1 MKVLVV
7 DDNEAL
13 ADVIQCT
20 LEDNGLEVISAKDG
34 LDGYD
39 AYVRF
44 EPDLVITDINM
55 PRANGLEMMEHIRAH
70 NPMVK
75 TIYMSADID
84 AFRPSLERERGRY
97 SVNVFEKPFSL
108 TALTNLVLAK

>member
-1 MKVLVV
+1 MKALVV

-13 ADVIQCT
+13 VDVIQGV
-20 LEDNGLEVISAKDG
+20 LEDNGLEVIAAKDG

-44 EPDLVITDINM
+44 VPDLVITDIHM
-55 PRANGLEMMEHIRAH
+55 PKANGLEMMKNIRAH

-75 TIYMSADID
+75 TIYMSGDID
-84 AFRPSLERERGRY
+84 SFRPALEKEKSLY
-97 SVNVFEKPFSL
+97 TVSILKKPFTMMS
-108 TALTNLVLAK
+108 LTNLVLDT

>member
-1 MKVLVV
+1 MKALVV

-13 ADVIQCT
+13 AQVIQGA

-44 EPDLVITDINM
+44 EPDLVITDIHM
-55 PRANGLEMMEHIRAH
+55 PRASGLEMMEHIRAH

-75 TIYMSADID
+75 TIYMSGDMAEFW
-84 AFRPSLERERGRY
+84 AALEREKRQY
-97 SVNVFEKPFSL
+97 PVSILKKPFSMIS
-108 TALTNLVLAK
+108 LTNLVLDT

>member
-13 ADVIQCT
+13 AGVIQGA
-20 LEDNGLEVISAKDG
+20 LEDSGLEVISAKDG

-44 EPDLVITDINM
+44 EPDLVITDIHM
-55 PRANGLEMMEHIRAH
+55 PRANGLEMMKLIRAH
-70 NPMVK
+70 NSRVK
-75 TIYMSADID
+75 TIYMSGAMDTFLP
-84 AFRPSLERERGRY
+84 ALERERGQY
-97 SVNVFEKPFSL
+97 PFSILKKPFSMKS
-108 TALTNLVLAK
+108 LTNLVLD

>member
-1 MKVLVV
+1 MKALVV

-13 ADVIQCT
+13 ANVIQGA

-34 LDGYD
+34 FDGYD

-44 EPDLVITDINM
+44 DPDLVITDIHM
-55 PRANGLEMMEHIRAH
+55 PRVNGLEMMKHIRTH

-75 TIYMSADID
+75 TIYMSGDMD
-84 AFRPSLERERGRY
+84 AFRPALEREKSQYPVSILR
-97 SVNVFEKPFSL
+97 KPFSMMS
-108 TALTNLVLAK
+108 LTNLVLDT

>member
-1 MKVLVV
+1 MKALVV

-13 ADVIQCT
+13 ADVIQAV

-44 EPDLVITDINM
+44 EPDLVITDIHM

-75 TIYMSADID
+75 TIYMSGDMD
-84 AFRPSLERERGRY
+84 SFRPALEREKSQY
-97 SVNVFEKPFSL
+97 PVSILKKPFPMMS
-108 TALTNLVLAK
+108 LTNLVLAK

>member
-1 MKVLVV
+1 MRALVV
-7 DDNEAL
+7 DDNETL
-13 ADVIQCT
+13 AHVIKGA

-44 EPDLVITDINM
+44 EPDFVITDIHM

-75 TIYMSADID
+75 TIYMSGDMD
-84 AFRPSLERERGRY
+84 SFRPALEREKSQY
-97 SVNVFEKPFSL
+97 SVSILKKPFSMMS
-108 TALTNLVLAK
+108 LTNLVLAK